1 MAKEINELI
10 GDLCALKAGLSILSQ
25 NIDEIIPCQN
35 VIKKQQE
42 YKTNFNI
49 ALAEAETA
57 TNATRAEYQEKKA
70 KHDFIVKVK
79 TKQKMKESDYNFFA
93 VYLAAFA
100 LGEGAGGGIGTIIL
114 TLLALIFLTP
124 IFLISIPF
132 QIIIY
137 FAKKA
142 RLKRKVI
149 KELDEEIKEYEKTLL
164 KGERTIKDAYDVREE
179 KFSEADSEI
188 RRQKKRIEEIVK
200 SSNCIYNSLLSLYSP
215 LLSEKDWEELELI
228 IWQLVSG
235 RADNLKETLILCDRI
250 EEYEKKNAVCNSGK
264 KLNAVL
270 TKQENGLEND
280 IERGFAKILEQ
291 ISNQCKRMSV
301 QSESVKEI
309 TQQDL
314 QTALVSESYDGSR
327 IMEKIEL
334 LMSLS

>member
-25 NIDEIIPCQN
+25 NIDEIKPCQN
-35 VIKKQQE
+35 IIKKQQD
-42 YKTNFNI
+42 YKANFN
-49 ALAEAETA
+49 AMLADAETA
-57 TNATRAEYQEKKA
+57 MSDTRAEYQEKKA

-100 LGEGAGGGIGTIIL
+100 LGEGVGGGIGTIIL

-137 FAKKA
+137 FAKKS
-142 RLKRKVI
+142 RLKRKVE
-149 KELDEEIKEYEKTLL
+149 KDLDEEIKEYEKTLL
-164 KGERTIKDAYDVREE
+164 KGEQTIKDAYDVREE

-188 RRQKKRIEEIVK
+188 NQQKKRIEEIVK
-200 SSNCIYNSLLSLYSP
+200 SSNCIYNSLLTLYSP

-250 EEYEKKNAVCNSGK
+250 EEYEKKNAVCNAGK
-264 KLNAVL
+264 KLNSVL
-270 TKQENGLEND
+270 KKQENGLEND
-280 IERGFAKILEQ
+280 IERGFAKFLEQ

-301 QSESVKEI
+301 QSESGKEI
-309 TQQDL
+309 AQQDL

-327 IMEKIEL
+327 LMEKIEL
-334 LMSLS
+334 LTSLS